1 MILTIA
7 MSAILTTTNF
17 ANFSILAKMIGVD
30 AQWQSHGRFHVDEG
44 GGHLS
49 CCVPRATACAH
60 LLPTSVCGPV
70 PGAEAHGPVDQVE
83 HQEHDREHNK
93 EHIINFG
100 SEISKM
106 L

>member
-17 ANFSILAKMIGVD
+17 ANFSILAKMIGVY

-44 GGHLS
+44 GGHLPR
-49 CCVPRATACAH
+49 CVPRATACAH